1 VKVGIGLPTSI
12 NGVRGEQLT
21 EWARRA
27 EAAGFDSLATMDG
40 LAFPNYEPLVALGA
54 AAAVTKRIELITAI
68 TIVPYRQNAALV
80 AKQAATLHALSGG
93 RLSLGIA
100 IGGSTVDYAASGVP
114 WEERGR
120 RFDGMVVEMRRAW
133 AGEARD
139 GAAPVGPDVSAAPP
153 SILIGGAADIAFDRA
168 ARHGEGWIAAGG
180 PPAAFGGGREMLDA
194 AFRRAARAV
203 RPRALASGFFSLGA
217 DAENQARRGLR
228 QSFSAEPGLAELIIA
243 DTHTAEAPL
252 RDTLSEFE
260 RRGCDDFL
268 LFPASADPEQV
279 DLLARAIG

>member
-1 VKVGIGLPTSI
+1 VRVGIGLPTAVK
-12 NGVRGEQLT
+12 GVRGEQLT

-40 LAFPNYEPLVALGA
+40 LAFPNHEPLVALGA

-80 AKQAATLHALSGG
+80 AKQAATLNSLSGG

-100 IGGSTVDYAASGVP
+100 IGGSAVDYAASRVP

-120 RFDGMVVEMRRAW
+120 RFDAMIAEMRRVW
-133 AGEARD
+133 AGAAHD

-153 SILIGGAADIAFDRA
+153 PILIGGAADIAFERA

-180 PPAAFGGGREMLDA
+180 PAAAFDEAREKLDA
-194 AFRRAARAV
+194 AFRRADRAA
-203 RPRALASGFFSLGA
+203 RPRALASGFFSLGD
-217 DAENQARRGLR
+217 DAEDQARRGLTE
-228 QSFSAEPGLAELIIA
+228 SFSAEPGLAELIIA
-243 DTHTAEAPL
+243 GVHTAEAPL
-252 RDTLSEFE
+252 RETLREFE